1 MAGRL
6 TGANGGRRAG
16 AAAAALRPAGRRR
29 GPAEPGL
36 EAAGGSRPSGARS
49 ASAAGPGGRRRG
61 ARLAFRRLPA
71 LPRGSERGGSRRGER
86 AARPPASARGAGAL
100 RSSSALRRRCFKLYA
115 GLPGGRALA
124 KRNYSSRRS
133 DWADGRRLPRCKPV
147 PGCGAR
153 GLRRWGGVGRGGRG
167 AAGHGRAGGDTRV
180 FSSEALSLRECS
192 PEPRAQV
199 RPAQEM
205 PCGV

>member
-1 MAGRL
+1 MPALPAQPGP
-6 TGANGGRRAG
+6 
-16 AAAAALRPAGRRR
+16 AAAAGALGWRS
-29 GPAEPGL
+29 
-36 EAAGGSRPSGARS
+36 AASLRFHGARS
-49 ASAAGPGGRRRG
+49 G
-61 ARLAFRRLPA
+61 
-71 LPRGSERGGSRRGER
+71 GGSRRGGR

-133 DWADGRRLPRCKPV
+133 DWADGRRLPRCKPLR
-147 PGCGAR
+147 GCGAR